1 MNLSNSYGH
10 LQAAEITVRVGK
22 KTLLEKVDCELTPG
36 KLDVIVGPNGAG
48 KSTLLRAITGEQA
61 IEEGTIT
68 LDGRPLEQIDNIEL
82 AKRRACLPQSSSLA
96 FPFTIREV
104 VSIGRH
110 PHLEDPKVDRAI
122 TEAAVEKV
130 GLVDR
135 IDEGYLHLS
144 GGEKQRVHLAR
155 VLAQLEK
162 PEGRLLLLD
171 EPTASL
177 DLTYQQ
183 LVFDIA
189 REWVSNGAAVL
200 IVLHDLNQA
209 MRYAQSVTLLQGG
222 RLVCKGSPEAVLTE
236 DIIEAVYE
244 VQVRWV
250 EASGH
255 RLLAVNDKNQNK

>member
-1 MNLSNSYGH
+1 MNLSNTLGH
-10 LQAAEITVRVGK
+10 LMATGITVRVGK
-22 KTLLEKVDCELTPG
+22 KTLLEKVDCELIPG

-48 KSTLLRAITGEQA
+48 KSTLLRAITGEYPVD
-61 IEEGTIT
+61 EGAIT
-68 LDGRPLEQIDNIEL
+68 LDGRPIEKIDNVEL
-82 AKRRACLPQSSSLA
+82 AKRRACLPQFSSLA

-110 PHLEDPKVDRAI
+110 PHPEDPKNDRAI

-130 GLVDR
+130 GLADR

-162 PEGRLLLLD
+162 PKERFLLLD

-189 REWVSNGAAVL
+189 QEWAKNGAAVL

-209 MRYAQSVTLLQGG
+209 MRYAQSVTLLKDGQ
-222 RLVCKGSPEAVLTE
+222 LVQKGTPESVLTE
-236 DIIEAVYE
+236 GIIESVYG
-244 VQVRWV
+244 VQAKWI
-250 EASGH
+250 EADGH
-255 RLLAVNDKNQNK
+255 SLLAVNQKNQDR

>member
-1 MNLSNSYGH
+1 MNLSSSLGH
-10 LQAAEITVRVGK
+10 LQAAGITVRVGK
-22 KTLLEKVDCELTPG
+22 KTLLEKVDCELIPG

-48 KSTLLRAITGEQA
+48 KSTLLRAITGEHPVD
-61 IEEGTIT
+61 EGAIT
-68 LDGRPLEQIDNIEL
+68 LDGRPIDQIDNVEI
-82 AKRRACLPQSSSLA
+82 AKRRACLPQFSSLA

-110 PHLEDPKVDRAI
+110 PHPENPKNDRAI
-122 TEAAVEKV
+122 TEVAIGKV
-130 GLVDR
+130 GLADR

-155 VLAQLEK
+155 VLAQLES

-189 REWVSNGAAVL
+189 QEWAENGAAVL

-209 MRYAQSVTLLQGG
+209 MRYAQSVTLLKDG
-222 RLVCKGSPEAVLTE
+222 RLVQKGTPESVLTE
-236 DIIEAVYE
+236 DIIESVYG
-244 VQVRWV
+244 VQAKWI
-250 EASGH
+250 EADGH
-255 RLLAVNDKNQNK
+255 RLLAVNKKTKNK